1 MFWHS
6 LKNFKFSFFIFNISA
21 RFLQTTTLK
30 AWTYVYK
37 RVFLKKKIKL
47 LSELD
52 TVHTSSTFRIR

>member
-6 LKNFKFSFFIFNISA
+6 LKNFQFFFFFNTSA

-30 AWTYVYK
+30 AWTYVYE
-37 RVFLKKKIKL
+37 RVFLKKKTKL

-52 TVHTSSTFRIR
+52 TVHTTSMFRIR